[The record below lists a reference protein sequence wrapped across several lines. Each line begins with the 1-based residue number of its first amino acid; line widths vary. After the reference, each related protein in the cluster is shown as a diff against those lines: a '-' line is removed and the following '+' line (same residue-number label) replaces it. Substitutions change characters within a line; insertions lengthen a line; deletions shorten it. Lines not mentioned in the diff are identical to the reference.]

1 MSPPGPKS
9 TRFQVVGWQGRWCRR
24 DLYVCGGR
32 CRTARNRSIQL
43 HVTLSETNVCAVI
56 DFLVSGGQTGVDRAA
71 LDVALE
77 LGIPCGG
84 WCPRGRRAEDGR
96 IPARFPVKECT
107 SRNYAVRTRRNV
119 EESDGT
125 LILSRGKLTGG
136 TALTESIARQMGK
149 PWLVIDLVAEFDAR
163 PVEEWIVE
171 NRIRTLNVAG
181 PRESQ
186 QIGIFDQAS
195 EYLRQVIKRPAE

>member
-1 MSPPGPKS
+1 M
-9 TRFQVVGWQGRWCRR
+9 
-24 DLYVCGGR
+24 
-32 CRTARNRSIQL
+32 I
-43 HVTLSETNVCAVI
+43 
-56 DFLVSGGQTGVDRAA
+56 SGGQTGVDRAA

-77 LGIPCGG
+77 LDVPCGG

-96 IPARFPVKECT
+96 IPTRFPLKECS
-107 SRNYAVRTRRNV
+107 SRNYAVRTRLNV

-136 TALTESIARQMGK
+136 TALTESIARQVQK
-149 PWLVIDLVAEFDAR
+149 PCLVIDLVVEFDAQ
-163 PVEEWIVE
+163 PVEEWVAE

-186 QIGIFDQAS
+186 QVGIFEQACD
-195 EYLRQVIKRPAE
+195 YLRKFIKLTAG